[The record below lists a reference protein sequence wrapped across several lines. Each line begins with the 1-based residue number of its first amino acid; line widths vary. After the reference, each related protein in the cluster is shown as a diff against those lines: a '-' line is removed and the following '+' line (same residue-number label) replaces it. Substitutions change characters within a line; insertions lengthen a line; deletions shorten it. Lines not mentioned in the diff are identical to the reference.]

1 MTTYFFDG
9 TKNGLLT
16 CIFESFYEK
25 RIPDDITTECVQC
38 GLLDEIV
45 TIKTDSEKAER
56 VYKCLKNCKTKYLVA
71 DFNLTFRS
79 GEKKRFKVLFDY
91 LNVAISNKN
100 IDVSKAFALPEIQAF
115 TDLKNRIYTE
125 THRFKGFLRFMETE
139 KGFYYA
145 CYEPDN
151 DITELLVPHFTA
163 RLQSPF
169 IIHDIKRNILALCD
183 GKRYKILNGGDNGVT
198 VFMSESEEIFLD
210 LWQQYY
216 KSINIEERKNL
227 RQMRNYMPER
237 YWKNLSE
244 KQEKT
249 EDF

>member
-25 RIPDDITTECVQC
+25 RIPDDVTTEFVQC

-45 TIKTDSEKAER
+45 TIKTDNEKAER
-56 VYKCLKNCKTKYLVA
+56 VYKCLKNCKTKYLVP

-79 GEKKRFKVLFDY
+79 GEKSRFKVLFDY

>member
-16 CIFESFYEK
+16 CIFESFYDR
-25 RIPDDITTECVQC
+25 RIPDDVTTECVQC

-45 TIKTDSEKAER
+45 TIKTDNEKAER
-56 VYKCLKNCKTKYLVA
+56 VYKCLKNCKTKYLVS

-115 TDLKNRIYTE
+115 TDLRNRIYTE

>member
-25 RIPDDITTECVQC
+25 RIPDDVTTECVQC

-45 TIKTDSEKAER
+45 TIKTDNEKAER
-56 VYKCLKNCKTKYLVA
+56 VYKCLKNCKTKYLVS

-151 DITELLVPHFTA
+151 DITELLVSHFTA

>member
-16 CIFESFYEK
+16 CIFESFYDR
-25 RIPDDITTECVQC
+25 RIPDDVTTECVQC

-45 TIKTDSEKAER
+45 TIKTDNEKAER
-56 VYKCLKNCKTKYLVA
+56 VYKCLKNCKTKYLVS

-79 GEKKRFKVLFDY
+79 GEKSRFKVLFDY

-183 GKRYKILNGGDNGVT
+183 GKRYKILKGGDNGVT
-198 VFMSESEEIFLD
+198 VFMSKSEEIFLD

>member
-16 CIFESFYEK
+16 CIFESFYDR
-25 RIPDDITTECVQC
+25 RIPDDVTTECVQC
-38 GLLDEIV
+38 VLLDEIV
-45 TIKTDSEKAER
+45 TIKTDNEKAER
-56 VYKCLKNCKTKYLVA
+56 VYKCLKNCKTKYLVS

-79 GEKKRFKVLFDY
+79 GEKSRFKVIFDY

>member
-16 CIFESFYEK
+16 CIFESFYDR
-25 RIPDDITTECVQC
+25 RIPDDVTTECVQC

-45 TIKTDSEKAER
+45 TIKTDNEKAER
-56 VYKCLKNCKTKYLVA
+56 VYKCLKNCKTKYLVS

-91 LNVAISNKN
+91 LKVAISNKN

>member
-9 TKNGLLT
+9 TKNGLFT
-16 CIFESFYEK
+16 CIFESFYDR
-25 RIPDDITTECVQC
+25 RIPDDVTTECVQC

-45 TIKTDSEKAER
+45 TIKTDNEKAER
-56 VYKCLKNCKTKYLVA
+56 VYKCLKNCKTKYLVS

>member
-25 RIPDDITTECVQC
+25 RIPDDVTTECVQC

-45 TIKTDSEKAER
+45 TIKTDNEKAER
-56 VYKCLKNCKTKYLVA
+56 VYKCLKNCKTKYLVS

>member
-25 RIPDDITTECVQC
+25 RIPDDVTTECVQC

-45 TIKTDSEKAER
+45 TIKTDNEKAER
-56 VYKCLKNCKTKYLVA
+56 VYKCLKNCKTKYLVS

-198 VFMSESEEIFLD
+198 VFISESEEIFLN
-210 LWQQYY
+210 LWQKYY

>member
-25 RIPDDITTECVQC
+25 RIPDDVTTECVQC

-56 VYKCLKNCKTKYLVA
+56 VYKCLKNCKTKYLVS
-71 DFNLTFRS
+71 DFILTFRS
-79 GEKKRFKVLFDY
+79 GEKSRFKVLFDY
-91 LNVAISNKN
+91 LNTAISNKN

-115 TDLKNRIYTE
+115 TDLRNRIYTE

>member
-16 CIFESFYEK
+16 CIFESFYDR
-25 RIPDDITTECVQC
+25 RIPDDVTTECVQC

-45 TIKTDSEKAER
+45 TIKTDNEKAER
-56 VYKCLKNCKTKYLVA
+56 VYKCLKNCKTKYLVS

-79 GEKKRFKVLFDY
+79 GEKSRFKVLFDY

-125 THRFKGFLRFMETE
+125 THRFKGFLRFMETP

>member
-16 CIFESFYEK
+16 CIFESFYDR
-25 RIPDDITTECVQC
+25 RIPDDVTTECVQC
-38 GLLDEIV
+38 GLLDETV
-45 TIKTDSEKAER
+45 TIKSDNEKAER
-56 VYKCLKNCKTKYLVA
+56 VYKCLKNCKTKYLVS

>member
-1 MTTYFFDG
+1 MTTCFFDG

-16 CIFESFYEK
+16 CIFESFYDR
-25 RIPDDITTECVQC
+25 RIPDDVTTEFVQC
-38 GLLDEIV
+38 VLLDEIV
-45 TIKTDSEKAER
+45 TIKTDNEKAER
-56 VYKCLKNCKTKYLVA
+56 VYKCLKNCKTKYLVS

-79 GEKKRFKVLFDY
+79 GEKSRFKVIFDY

-183 GKRYKILNGGDNGVT
+183 GKRYKILNDGNNGVT
-198 VFMSESEEIFLD
+198 VFMSESEENFLD

>member
-1 MTTYFFDG
+1 MKKPNEFINVLKIAKQNILYPI
-9 TKNGLLT
+9 LIL
-16 CIFESFYEK
+16 
-25 RIPDDITTECVQC
+25 R
-38 GLLDEIV
+38 
-45 TIKTDSEKAER
+45 SEAAK
-56 VYKCLKNCKTKYLVA
+56 
-71 DFNLTFRS
+71 
-79 GEKKRFKVLFDY
+79 KKRFKVLFDY

-100 IDVSKAFALPEIQAF
+100 IDVSKAFALPETQAF

-125 THRFKGFLRFMETE
+125 THRFKGFLRFMETK
-139 KGFYYA
+139 KGVYYA

-183 GKRYKILNGGDNGVT
+183 GKLYKILDGGNNGVT

>member
-16 CIFESFYEK
+16 CIFERFYEK
-25 RIPDDITTECVQC
+25 RIPDDVTTERVQC

-45 TIKTDSEKAER
+45 TIKTDNEKAER
-56 VYKCLKNCKTKYLVA
+56 VYKCLKNCKTKYLVS

-79 GEKKRFKVLFDY
+79 GEKSRFKVLFDY
-91 LNVAISNKN
+91 LNTAISNKN

-237 YWKNLSE
+237 YWKNLSD

>member
-16 CIFESFYEK
+16 CIFESFYDR
-25 RIPDDITTECVQC
+25 RIPDDVTTECVQC

-45 TIKTDSEKAER
+45 TIKTDNEKAER
-56 VYKCLKNCKTKYLVA
+56 VYKCLKKCKTKYLVS

-79 GEKKRFKVLFDY
+79 GEKNRFKVLFDY

-125 THRFKGFLRFMETE
+125 IHRFKGFLRFMETE

>member
-25 RIPDDITTECVQC
+25 RIPDNVTTECVQC

-45 TIKTDSEKAER
+45 TIKTDNEKAER
-56 VYKCLKNCKTKYLVA
+56 VYKCLKNCKTKYLVS

-244 KQEKT
+244 KHEKT

>member
-25 RIPDDITTECVQC
+25 RIPDDLTTECVQC

-45 TIKTDSEKAER
+45 TIKTDNEKAER
-56 VYKCLKNCKTKYLVA
+56 VYKCLKNCKTKYLVS

-151 DITELLVPHFTA
+151 DITELLIPHFTA

>member
-16 CIFESFYEK
+16 CIFESFYDR
-25 RIPDDITTECVQC
+25 RIPDDVTTECVQC

-45 TIKTDSEKAER
+45 TIKTDNEKAER
-56 VYKCLKNCKTKYLVA
+56 VYKCLKNCKTKYLVS

-79 GEKKRFKVLFDY
+79 GEKSRFKVLLDY

>member
-25 RIPDDITTECVQC
+25 RIPDDVTTECVQC

-56 VYKCLKNCKTKYLVA
+56 VYKCLKNCKTKYLVS

-151 DITELLVPHFTA
+151 DITALLVPHFTA

>member
-16 CIFESFYEK
+16 CIFESFYDR
-25 RIPDDITTECVQC
+25 RIPDDVTTECVQY

-45 TIKTDSEKAER
+45 TIKTDNEKAER
-56 VYKCLKNCKTKYLVA
+56 VYKCLKNCKTKYLVS

>member
-25 RIPDDITTECVQC
+25 RIPDDVTTECVQC

-45 TIKTDSEKAER
+45 TIKTDNEKAER
-56 VYKCLKNCKTKYLVA
+56 VYKCLKNCKTKYLVS

-216 KSINIEERKNL
+216 KSINIEERKNI

>member
-25 RIPDDITTECVQC
+25 RIPGDVTTECVQC

-45 TIKTDSEKAER
+45 TIKTDNEKAER
-56 VYKCLKNCKTKYLVA
+56 VYKCLKNCKTKYLVS

-183 GKRYKILNGGDNGVT
+183 GKRYKILNGRDNGVT

>member
-25 RIPDDITTECVQC
+25 RIPDDVTTECVQC

-45 TIKTDSEKAER
+45 TIKTDNEKAER
-56 VYKCLKNCKTKYLVA
+56 VYKCLKNCKTKYLVS

-183 GKRYKILNGGDNGVT
+183 GKRYKILDGGDNGVT

-227 RQMRNYMPER
+227 RQMKNYMPER

>member
-16 CIFESFYEK
+16 CIFESFYDR
-25 RIPDDITTECVQC
+25 RIPDDVTTECVQC

-45 TIKTDSEKAER
+45 TIKTDNEKAER
-56 VYKCLKNCKTKYLVA
+56 VYKCLKNCKTKYLVS

-183 GKRYKILNGGDNGVT
+183 GKRYKILNGGNNGVT

-227 RQMRNYMPER
+227 RQMRNYIPER

>member
-16 CIFESFYEK
+16 CIFESFYDR
-25 RIPDDITTECVQC
+25 RIPDDVTTECVQC

-45 TIKTDSEKAER
+45 TIKTDNEKAER
-56 VYKCLKNCKTKYLVA
+56 VYKCLKNCKTKYLVS

-100 IDVSKAFALPEIQAF
+100 IDISKAFALPEIQAF

-125 THRFKGFLRFMETE
+125 MHRFKGFLRFMETE

-216 KSINIEERKNL
+216 KSINIKERKNL

>member
-16 CIFESFYEK
+16 CIFESFYDR
-25 RIPDDITTECVQC
+25 RIPDDVTTECVQC

-45 TIKTDSEKAER
+45 TIKTDNEKAER
-56 VYKCLKNCKTKYLVA
+56 VYKCLKNCKTKYLVS

-100 IDVSKAFALPEIQAF
+100 LDVSKAFALPEIQAF

-151 DITELLVPHFTA
+151 DITELLIPHFTA

>member
-16 CIFESFYEK
+16 CIFESFYDR
-25 RIPDDITTECVQC
+25 RIPDDVTTEFVQC

-56 VYKCLKNCKTKYLVA
+56 VYKCLKNCKTKYLVS

-79 GEKKRFKVLFDY
+79 GEKSRFKVLFDY

-100 IDVSKAFALPEIQAF
+100 IDISKAFALPEIQAF

-183 GKRYKILNGGDNGVT
+183 GKRYKILDGGDNGVT
-198 VFMSESEEIFLD
+198 VFMSESEENFLD

-216 KSINIEERKNL
+216 KSINIEERKNI

>member
-1 MTTYFFDG
+1 MTTYFFDE

-25 RIPDDITTECVQC
+25 RIPDDVTTECVQC

-45 TIKTDSEKAER
+45 TIKTDNEKAER
-56 VYKCLKNCKTKYLVA
+56 VYKCLKNCKTKYLVS

-79 GEKKRFKVLFDY
+79 GEKSRFKVLFDY

>member
-16 CIFESFYEK
+16 CIFESFYDR
-25 RIPDDITTECVQC
+25 RIPDDVTTECVQY

-56 VYKCLKNCKTKYLVA
+56 VYKCLKNCKTKYLVS

-100 IDVSKAFALPEIQAF
+100 IDVSKAFALPEIPAF

>member
-16 CIFESFYEK
+16 CIFESFYDR
-25 RIPDDITTECVQC
+25 RIPDDVTTECVQC

-56 VYKCLKNCKTKYLVA
+56 VYKCLKNCKTKYLVS

-227 RQMRNYMPER
+227 RQMKNYMPER

>member
-9 TKNGLLT
+9 TKNGLLS

-25 RIPDDITTECVQC
+25 RIPDDVTTECVQC

-56 VYKCLKNCKTKYLVA
+56 VYKCLKNSKTKYLVS

-151 DITELLVPHFTA
+151 DITELLIPHFTA

-198 VFMSESEEIFLD
+198 VFMSESEEIFLN
-210 LWQQYY
+210 LWQKYY

-237 YWKNLSE
+237 YWKNLPE

-249 EDF
+249 EDY

>member
-25 RIPDDITTECVQC
+25 RIPDDVTPECVQC

-45 TIKTDSEKAER
+45 TIKTDNEKAER
-56 VYKCLKNCKTKYLVA
+56 VYKCLKNCKTKYLVS

-79 GEKKRFKVLFDY
+79 GEKSRFKVLFDY

-125 THRFKGFLRFMETE
+125 MHRFKGFLRFMETE

>member
-16 CIFESFYEK
+16 CIFESFYDR
-25 RIPDDITTECVQC
+25 RIPDDVTTECVQC

-56 VYKCLKNCKTKYLVA
+56 VYKCLKNCKTKYLVS

-183 GKRYKILNGGDNGVT
+183 GKRYKILNSGDNGVT

>member
-25 RIPDDITTECVQC
+25 RIPDDVTTECVQC

-56 VYKCLKNCKTKYLVA
+56 VYKCLKNCRTKYLVS

>member
-16 CIFESFYEK
+16 CIFESFYDR
-25 RIPDDITTECVQC
+25 RIPDDVTTECVQC

-45 TIKTDSEKAER
+45 TIKTDNEKAER
-56 VYKCLKNCKTKYLVA
+56 VYKCLNNCKTKYLVS

-79 GEKKRFKVLFDY
+79 GEKSRFKVLLDY

>member
-16 CIFESFYEK
+16 SIFESFYDR
-25 RIPDDITTECVQC
+25 RIPDDVTTECVQC

-45 TIKTDSEKAER
+45 TIKTDNEKAER
-56 VYKCLKNCKTKYLVA
+56 VYKCLKNCKTKYLVS

-79 GEKKRFKVLFDY
+79 GEKSRFKVLLDY

>member
-45 TIKTDSEKAER
+45 TIKTDNEKAER
-56 VYKCLKNCKTKYLVA
+56 VYKCLKNCKTKYLVS